1 MSKVSLLGL
10 EKSVYTRIVRMTLEE
25 KHVDYVLKEVDIFAD
40 GGPPASYLRHH
51 PFGRIPCL
59 IDNKYCIYETRAV
72 TAYIDEQFTGPAL
85 QPADAALRGRMNQ
98 IVSVLDSYAY
108 RPMVWDVFVQ
118 RVVLPE
124 EGSQTDEDVISDA
137 LPGIRTV
144 LDELDRWLGAKEY
157 VVGPAVTLA
166 DLHAFPMLLYFE
178 ETPEGKAMLEKH
190 QRIRQWLGRMKT
202 RASASIC
209 TPWNSR

>member
-1 MSKVSLLGL
+1 
-10 EKSVYTRIVRMTLEE
+10 
-25 KHVDYVLKEVDIFAD
+25 
-40 GGPPASYLRHH
+40 
-51 PFGRIPCL
+51 
-59 IDNKYCIYETRAV
+59 
-72 TAYIDEQFTGPAL
+72 
-85 QPADAALRGRMNQ
+85 MNQ

-178 ETPEGKAMLEKH
+178 ETPEGKAMLEKQ